1 MFSLGLFGVL
11 DGTYIKVNVES
22 TDRPK
27 YRSSK
32 NEIATNV
39 LGVCTPK
46 MQFVYV
52 LPRWEGF
59 ATNGRVLRDAISRR
73 NGLKIL
79 QGNV

>member
-1 MFSLGLFGVL
+1 MGAL

-22 TDRPK
+22 IDKPR
-27 YRSSK
+27 YRSRK

-39 LGVCTPK
+39 LGVCTLE

-52 LPRWEGF
+52 LSGWEGS
-59 ATNGRVLRDAISRR
+59 TIDGRILRDAINRR
-73 NGLKIL
+73 NGLKIP

>member
-1 MFSLGLFGVL
+1 MGAL
-11 DGTYIKVNVES
+11 DGIYIKVNVES
-22 TDRPK
+22 TGRLR
-27 YRSSK
+27 YWSRK

-52 LPRWEGF
+52 LPRWEGS
-59 ATNGRVLRDAISRR
+59 AVDGRVLKDAISRR
-73 NGLKIL
+73 NGLKIS